1 MKTVSDQQK
10 LKEFISLT
18 INDQKKVLQRSKM
31 I

>member
-18 INDQKKVLQRSKM
+18 INDQKKFFREVK
-31 I
+31 